1 MMNRGWVPARSSGAI
16 LREARLRAGWTQAEL
31 ADASGKDRTQ
41 IARWEREVS
50 HPSFETMLEVVRACG
65 FDIAV
70 DLVTF
75 VRPHV
80 EALQATYRLTPQ
92 ERLDRM
98 LRHADPDAEAP
109 RG

>member
-1 MMNRGWVPARSSGAI
+1 MGSKGLMATSGSI
-16 LREARLRAGWTQAEL
+16 IREARLRAGMSQQEL
-31 ADASGKDRTQ
+31 GDAARRDRTQ

-50 HPSFETMLEVVRACG
+50 HPSFETLLEVVRACG

-70 DLVTF
+70 DLVAF
-75 VRPHV
+75 ERPHV
-80 EALQATYRLTPQ
+80 ETLQQTYRLTPQ

-98 LRHADPDAEAP
+98 LERSSADDEAA

>member
-1 MMNRGWVPARSSGAI
+1 MATSASI
-16 LREARLRAGWTQAEL
+16 IREARLRAGLSQQEL
-31 ADASGKDRTQ
+31 GDAAGRDRTQ
-41 IARWEREVS
+41 IARWERDVS
-50 HPSFETMLEVVRACG
+50 HPSFETLLEVVRACG

-70 DLVTF
+70 DLVAF

-80 EALQATYRLTPQ
+80 EELQATYRLTPQ

-98 LRHADPDAEAP
+98 LERTERDDEGP

>member
-1 MMNRGWVPARSSGAI
+1 MATSGSI
-16 LREARLRAGWTQAEL
+16 IREARLRAGLSQQEL
-31 ADASGKDRTQ
+31 GDAARRDRTQ

-50 HPSFETMLEVVRACG
+50 HPSFETLLEVVRACG
-65 FDIAV
+65 FDISV
-70 DLVTF
+70 DLVAF

-80 EALQATYRLTPQ
+80 DELRETYRLTPQ

-98 LRHADPDAEAP
+98 LDRTDPDSEAR

>member
-1 MMNRGWVPARSSGAI
+1 MATSGSI
-16 LREARLRAGWTQAEL
+16 IREARLRSGLSQQELGDAAGR
-31 ADASGKDRTQ
+31 DRTQ

-50 HPSFETMLEVVRACG
+50 HPSFETLLEVVRACG

-70 DLVTF
+70 DLVAF
-75 VRPHV
+75 ERPHV
-80 EALQATYRLTPQ
+80 ETLQVTYRLTPQ

-98 LRHADPDAEAP
+98 LQRSRREEEGP